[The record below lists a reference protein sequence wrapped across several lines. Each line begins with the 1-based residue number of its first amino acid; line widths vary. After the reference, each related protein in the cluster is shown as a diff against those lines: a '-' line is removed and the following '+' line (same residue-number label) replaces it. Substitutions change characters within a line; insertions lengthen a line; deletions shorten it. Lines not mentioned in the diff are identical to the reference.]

1 MTQVENG
8 MLRIIWNDLD
18 AMQNA
23 KPEERE
29 KLVKSVKN
37 GLEQIAA
44 TIQSKDDEIKK
55 LKARFDITKM
65 ALDTERQVSRTL
77 TNLIKDI
84 VRGTE

>member
-18 AMQNA
+18 AMLSA
-23 KPEERE
+23 TAEKREE
-29 KLVKSVKN
+29 LVKSVKDR
-37 GLEQIAA
+37 LEQIAE
-44 TIQSKDDEIKK
+44 TIKSKDDEIKK
-55 LKARFDITKM
+55 LKASFDITKM